1 MKRNKLGRP
10 SGARR
15 ALFRSLVTS
24 LILKGRVVTTEG
36 KAAAVKALTDKMITL
51 GKRGDL
57 HARRQAAAFL
67 LEPEAVQKLFETVAP
82 RYTTRNGGYTREIKA
97 GFRRGDAAPTVVIE
111 FV

>member
-24 LILKGRVVTTEG
+24 LVLRGRVETTEG
-36 KAAAVKALTDKMITL
+36 KGPAVRALTDKLITL

-57 HARRQAAAFL
+57 HARRQAAAYL
-67 LEPEAVQKLFETVAP
+67 LDPEAVQKLFATVAP
-82 RYTTRNGGYTREIKA
+82 RYATRAGGYTREVKA
-97 GFRRGDAAPTVVIE
+97 GYRRGDAAPTVVIE